1 MYLDKICQQPL
12 QFLTT
17 RRQFKDGG
25 HNGSTFLSLCCV
37 VKGSVGSEG
46 ESDKDEKENVEK
58 VGKRKQERNKRVNGK
73 KKKTALLSPQTTKEG
88 EVQPQNAN
96 AIFFYST
103 QSDRLSIRCDAFA
116 FVHSSVCSSK
126 SVILTSMCFS
136 TFPSCCCCSLRA
148 WT

>member
-1 MYLDKICQQPL
+1 M
-12 QFLTT
+12 
-17 RRQFKDGG
+17 
-25 HNGSTFLSLCCV
+25 
-37 VKGSVGSEG
+37 GSEG

-58 VGKRKQERNKRVNGK
+58 VGKKKAGKEQACERQE
-73 KKKTALLSPQTTKEG
+73 KKTALLSPQTTKEG

-103 QSDRLSIRCDAFA
+103 QSDRLSLRCDAFA

-136 TFPSCCCCSLRA
+136 TFPSC
-148 WT
+148 